1 MRQKLNKAPHLASP
15 HSGEEPLT
23 ALAFQRGCYFT
34 SAYGYAKQR
43 NHSTCGSINS

>member
-23 ALAFQRGCYFT
+23 ALAYKVIDCFCGAFRNY
-34 SAYGYAKQR
+34 KQ
-43 NHSTCGSINS
+43 